1 MINIKYRLLS
11 AVVFTACLASC
22 SQQDIPMPQPE
33 SPQAIAITVSD
44 GGYISD
50 SPSRASEN
58 GYFTNFTAG
67 DACGLYFVQEGEIIA
82 SNFKVV
88 AAEANG
94 ALQWKPADGK
104 EIYLDSKNGVKA
116 FLYYPYQEDMTGKV
130 TASATDDAGFF
141 APLISGWQPK
151 VDQSDY
157 ATGYAASDLMTA
169 AGTFSE
175 NSIAFPMTHRMALAV
190 FDLPKIVYKFTDNTI
205 PDYVTP
211 VSTEFT
217 EDAIPCLL
225 AGGYRYLVNP
235 AAAEQPTVTATYN
248 ERDRIFTVSTSGLTA
263 STYKTFVIDGGSTTG
278 QQVDYDLQVGDFFC
292 STPDASGW
300 YVIPKDLYPTA
311 TDNCIGLVFKAGK
324 DASDI
329 SDYTKPL
336 NEGGPVIGGT
346 FHGYVM
352 ALTNVD
358 NPRGEVRMY
367 WVLSTGNVSPG
378 KVGTSTSSEDWNG
391 YDNCQIIHDKVA
403 ENSGAGWSMTNFPA
417 TLACE
422 TYGNRTVD
430 YRGNPTD
437 AYAWQSPFVAPANT
451 SGWFLPSIAQLKY
464 LYDNQN
470 DLISKIETAKE
481 KAPSTV
487 AYYIDWFAT
496 SDRYFSS
503 TEGSANQGAVYNINF
518 RDGNCREDLKNKGC
532 NVRAVLAF

>member
-33 SPQAIAITVSD
+33 GPQAIAITVTD

-58 GYFTNFTAG
+58 GYFTDFTNG
-67 DACGLYFVQEGEIIA
+67 DACGLYFVQDGEIIV
-82 SNFKVV
+82 SNLKVV
-88 AAEANG
+88 ATGLGSWNS
-94 ALQWKPADGK
+94 ADGK
-104 EIYLDSKNGVKA
+104 NIYLDSLDGVKA
-116 FLYYPYQEDMTGKV
+116 FIYYPYQEDMTGKV

-141 APLISGWQPK
+141 APLISTWQPK

-157 ATGYAASDLMTA
+157 ATGYTASDLMTA
-169 AGTFSE
+169 AGRFLE
-175 NSIAFPMTHRMALAV
+175 RGDIVFPMTHRMALAV
-190 FDLPKIVYKFTDNTI
+190 IDLPSVVYKFTDNTI

-211 VSTEFT
+211 VATEFT

-263 STYKTFVIDGGSTTG
+263 STSKTFVIDGGSTTG

-292 STPDASGW
+292 SPPDASGW

-324 DASDI
+324 DTSDH

-358 NPRGEVRMY
+358 NPRDVHMN
-367 WVLSTGNVSPG
+367 WVLNSGNVSPG
-378 KVGTSTSSEDWNG
+378 RVGTSTSSEDWNG
-391 YDNCQIIHDKVA
+391 YDNCRIIHDKVA

-417 TLACE
+417 ALACG

-437 AYAWQSPFVAPANT
+437 AYAWQAPFVAPANT

-464 LYDNQN
+464 LYDNRN
-470 DLISKIETAKE
+470 VLISKIATARE

-487 AYYIDWFAT
+487 AGHIGWFDT

-503 TEGSANQGAVYNINF
+503 SEGITNTGAAWNINF
-518 RDGNCREDLKNKGC
+518 RDGNCREDLKNRGGF
-532 NVRAVLAF
+532 VRAVLAF